1 MGYSYHIPTRR
12 NPFNEDVLE
21 WRESEVED
29 LIENRSNM
37 KILIATQKPFAAKA
51 VEGMKNILTEAGY
64 EVAMLERYEE
74 PEELVAA
81 VADVDGLI
89 VRSDKVTAE
98 VIEAA
103 PNLKIVVRAGA
114 GYDNVDLAA
123 ATAHDVVVM
132 NTPGQNSNAV
142 AELAIAMMIYMSR
155 NRFTPGTGFELQGK
169 TVGIHAY
176 GNVGRLVGRKAKAL
190 GMNVIAYDPF
200 VTDKALFENDGVKQ
214 VDSVEELYK
223 SADYLSLHIPAT
235 PETKASINYA
245 LVGKM
250 PKGGLLVNTARK
262 EVIDEEG
269 LIMLMQERNDLKYM
283 TDVMPA
289 ADTKFRTL
297 FEGRYFATP
306 KKMGAQTAEA
316 NINAGIA
323 AAKQIVDFIQN
334 GNTRFQVNK

>member
-142 AELAIAMMIYMSR
+142 AELALGMMIYMSR
-155 NRFTPGTGFELQGK
+155 NQFTPGTGFELQGK

-176 GNVGRLVGRKAKAL
+176 GNVGRLVARKAKAL

-200 VTDKALFENDGVKQ
+200 VTDRTLFDNDGVEP
-214 VDSVEELYK
+214 VGSVEELYAG
-223 SADYLSLHIPAT
+223 SDYLSLHIPAT
-235 PETKASINYA
+235 EQTKK
-245 LVGKM
+245 LM
-250 PKGGLLVNTARK
+250 TRW
-262 EVIDEEG
+262 
-269 LIMLMQERNDLKYM
+269 IMLNTGRGRSLPSLLCHCSPLKKRSFFL
-283 TDVMPA
+283 TVS
-289 ADTKFRTL
+289 
-297 FEGRYFATP
+297 
-306 KKMGAQTAEA
+306 
-316 NINAGIA
+316 
-323 AAKQIVDFIQN
+323 
-334 GNTRFQVNK
+334 